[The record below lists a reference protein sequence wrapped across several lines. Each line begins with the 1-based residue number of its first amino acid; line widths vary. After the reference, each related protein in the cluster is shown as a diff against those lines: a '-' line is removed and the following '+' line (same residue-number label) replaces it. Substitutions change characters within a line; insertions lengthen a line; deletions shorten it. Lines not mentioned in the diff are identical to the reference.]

1 MKLAWPSPDREWATR
16 LKDVVAAYNSTPHA
30 TVHGEPQDVRKDPVQ
45 AFLVLEDNAAQLK
58 ANQTL
63 LESRQKQLADAGA
76 FRRPLRGN
84 AGAFPRGFK
93 ASYGDV
99 EQVAEVALLEFLRD
113 DEKTVASAALWLK
126 TNLGDVGYVDVL
138 RAQGF
143 GKHLAEAIRL
153 FDEFQLT
160 KKGYYVRRA

>member
-1 MKLAWPSPDREWATR
+1 M
-16 LKDVVAAYNSTPHA
+16 VAAYNSTPHA

-84 AGAFPRGFK
+84 AGAFRRGFK
-93 ASYGDV
+93 ASYSAV
-99 EQVAEVALLEFLRD
+99 EQVNEVRGSTIPPEGGGAKIDIKR
-113 DEKTVASAALWLK
+113 VQP
-126 TNLGDVGYVDVL
+126 VGKDSEDTY
-138 RAQGF
+138 
-143 GKHLAEAIRL
+143 
-153 FDEFQLT
+153 
-160 KKGYYVRRA
+160 RRATAPRRTSSRI